1 VFHAEAHSFQQQARL
16 AITLASVAGFV
27 NVVGVVVCG
36 VAVSHVTGTVSAL
49 GREVGQG
56 EWHLLGIAGWLLAWF
71 LVGAM
76 VSGLAIGAARARG
89 WRSVYVV
96 PMAIEAFAL
105 AAMGVLVAQRG
116 VAIESGSP
124 LTTGA
129 FAATQWSL
137 SAIACLAMGL
147 QNATITS
154 ISGGVV
160 RTTHLTGVL
169 TDLGIELSRIVAP
182 RGDVPVAPSPA
193 TDATGHRTSITRA
206 RLRRLALLT
215 SILGSFLLGAG
226 IAAIAMPSLAAW
238 TMLPPVALLL
248 FVIGQDLVR
257 PIVALEHREAHA
269 RRHRP
274 GTDGEP
280 GGGPEPRTPPPI
292 AATSPGR
299 PPLESRGGIRR

>member
-1 VFHAEAHSFQQQARL
+1 MFHAEAHSFQQQARL

-71 LVGAM
+71 LLGAM

-89 WRSVYVV
+89 WRSVYVM

-116 VAIESGSP
+116 VAAESSSP
-124 LTTGA
+124 LATGA

-169 TDLGIELSRIVAP
+169 TDLGIELSRLVAP
-182 RGDVPVAPSPA
+182 RGDMPTPPSPA
-193 TDATGHRTSITRA
+193 TDATRDRTSVHRE
-206 RLRRLALLT
+206 RLRRLALLA
-215 SILGSFLLGAG
+215 SILGSFLFGAG
-226 IAAIAMPSLAAW
+226 IAAIAMPRLAAW

-257 PIVALEHREAHA
+257 PIVEIE
-269 RRHRP
+269 
-274 GTDGEP
+274 T
-280 GGGPEPRTPPPI
+280 
-292 AATSPGR
+292 
-299 PPLESRGGIRR
+299 RGGRDSQGASRRDPDRSVDH

>member
-1 VFHAEAHSFQQQARL
+1 VFLAEAHSFQQQARL

-27 NVVGVVVCG
+27 NVVGVAVCG
-36 VAVSHVTGTVSAL
+36 VAVSHVTGTVSTL
-49 GREVGQG
+49 GREIGQG

-76 VSGLAIGAARARG
+76 VSGLAIGAARVRG

-116 VAIESGSP
+116 LAVESSSP
-124 LTTGA
+124 LVTGA

-169 TDLGIELSRIVAP
+169 TDLGIELSRLVAP
-182 RGDVPVAPSPA
+182 RGEVPTPPSPA
-193 TDATGHRTSITRA
+193 SDATGDRTSVHRA
-206 RLRRLALLT
+206 RLRRLALLA
-215 SILGSFLLGAG
+215 SILGSFLFGAG
-226 IAAIAMPSLAAW
+226 IAAIAMPRLAAW

-257 PIVALEHREAHA
+257 PIVALEHREARA
-269 RRHRP
+269 GRHRP
-274 GTDGEP
+274 GTDGDP
-280 GGGPEPRTPPPI
+280 
-292 AATSPGR
+292 
-299 PPLESRGGIRR
+299 

>member
-1 VFHAEAHSFQQQARL
+1 MFHAEAHSFQQQARL

-169 TDLGIELSRIVAP
+169 TDLGIELSRLVAP
-182 RGDVPVAPSPA
+182 RGDMPTPPSPA
-193 TDATGHRTSITRA
+193 TDATRDRTSLHRE
-206 RLRRLALLT
+206 RLRRLALLA
-215 SILGSFLLGAG
+215 SILGSFLFGAG
-226 IAAIAMPSLAAW
+226 IAAIAMPTLAAW

-257 PIVALEHREAHA
+257 PIVALEHREARA
-269 RRHRP
+269 GRHRP
-274 GTDGEP
+274 GTDGDP
-280 GGGPEPRTPPPI
+280 
-292 AATSPGR
+292 
-299 PPLESRGGIRR
+299 